1 MSAEPIAIVG
11 VAGCFAGAADAAQ
24 LWNNVLN
31 KVDATSE
38 ADAAWASLSRDNDP
52 ESAERLYTTRGGF
65 LKDLASFD
73 AAEFGIMP
81 RSIDGADPD
90 HYLGLRLAR
99 DALAD
104 AGLLDKDFD
113 RSRAGIIVGRGG
125 YAYRGTMTL
134 AQHGLVLDQTL
145 AAIAAVRPD
154 FSATELKALREELRA
169 QLPAFNAEASPG
181 FVPNIA
187 SGLIANRL
195 DLMGPNYVVDAA
207 CASSLLAVE
216 AAVRELQAGRC
227 DVMLCGGSQVQ
238 TGAQIFM
245 IFCNINALSRDRVRP
260 FGKGSSGT
268 LLGEGAGFLALK
280 RLSDA
285 EADGDRIYALIR
297 GIGVASDG
305 RAKGL
310 LAPRLEGEELA
321 LRRAYENAQV
331 SPDTISL
338 IEAHGTGMPLGDRT
352 EIQALSRVFGPRHGE
367 LPTIAI
373 GSIKSM
379 ISHCIPASGSAS
391 MIKTALALHHKVLP
405 PTLCDELEPDLEL
418 ERTPFYVNTETR
430 PWIHGGREPRRAG
443 VNAFG
448 FGGINAHVVLE
459 EYRPARKVQAQVL
472 HAPSE
477 GELLVLAAES
487 LEELRARIDQLA
499 VRASAFDRPGLPS
512 LARLCAQDDA
522 GRHRLALVAA
532 DRDDVLKKL
541 AQAAEKLARGDTP
554 FKTRNGIYYGNGE
567 PPGRIA
573 LLFPGEGAQYPNMLS
588 DVCVHFPQARD
599 WFDFLDDTAAA
610 RGAPAR
616 APVLFPAPTA
626 LGEAAAKSLET
637 RLYEMDV
644 AAESVFAAS
653 MALLAVVEAV
663 DLKPDL
669 MLGHSTGENTAL
681 TASGVRRFN
690 KRSEIAQTIRDLNG
704 IYKHLD
710 QEGRIADGS
719 LLTIGALRPEQREA
733 LLNAPPRGIIPAMDN
748 CPNQLVLFGDS
759 TAIGELRT
767 KLSTEGAICQE
778 LPFGRAYHTEL
789 FGPVADAYRH
799 YYENIEFGA
808 GRVPLY
814 SACSAGP
821 FPEDAPGIR
830 ALASKQ
836 WETKVRFTETVERL
850 YADGVRVFV
859 EIGPSGNLTSFVSD
873 ALRGREQVV
882 AIASNSRRRSGIQQL
897 HHMLAQLFSSG
908 VPLRLPGLFA
918 HRQIADIDWVAPAIP
933 RRKPS
938 ILNLNMPEL
947 RVPDAFRRLQT
958 EAPLSAAVPPAEP
971 PPPSVPHSPVALP
984 AAVSPQP
991 PTAALPADP
1000 RTDALRAHFSLMN
1013 DFLASQMRVMSQ
1025 MGQGIASAQS
1035 LATPAPNAPVPA
1047 PQPGVAKPGYDPA
1060 FPMLGRITVLEADR
1074 LESHRCYGAD
1084 TDLYLQDHAIGSA
1097 PSVLDPDLRALRV
1110 MPFTF
1115 SMEIASEA
1123 ARRLFGDGFVVRGH
1137 REVRGHRW
1145 LTLDENDFDL
1155 RILATRTPGASTA
1168 IVKLFMLGDGMPPN
1182 GLLVFET
1189 EVVLGS
1195 DYEPAPE
1202 PLPWPDEPPRMA
1214 TRHDD
1219 NTLYSRG
1226 MFHGPRLRCVKHV
1239 RRWSETAVECD
1250 LAAHDTDDFFS
1261 FTNSPRMQADAALL
1275 DAAGQMAGYWLI
1287 ERFGWDY
1294 NCFPFRCE
1302 RFGCYGPPPVP
1313 GTRLIGR
1320 GRIHPVGDTQLHA
1333 EFDLIREDGT
1343 VLMRLEG
1350 WQDRKFDVPPR
1361 YFNYRLQPQREWLSV
1376 PLAIGAGAYVVHNP
1390 PFPGGFL
1397 GVGHEI
1403 WMRVL
1408 AHMVLSTR
1416 ERKLFNAMQRGGG
1429 RRADWLMGRVAA
1441 KDAVRHWAAAR
1452 GLNLSPADVDI
1463 HNADNGRP
1471 YVRCAAISGEPPVV
1485 SLSHSGGGAVA
1496 IAADAGNEVGI
1507 DLQRLRR
1514 VDGDALIRGG
1524 MGEHEAALL
1533 TPLGAEQQLRAAVSL
1548 WCAKEAAAKATGQ
1561 GLEGRPLE
1569 WEVTALQLAAGAC
1582 SAQVRHGSRE
1592 YPVSLYFLDEE
1603 SVIAVA
1609 ASPSQHTSHS
1619 ASMRRDFQSL
1629 GGKSSTGTR
1638 S

>member
-11 VAGCFAGAADAAQ
+11 VAGCFAGAADATQ

-52 ESAERLYTTRGGF
+52 ESTERLYTTRGGF
-65 LKDLASFD
+65 LKELASFD

-99 DALAD
+99 DALSD

-154 FSATELKALREELRA
+154 FSAVELKDLREALRA
-169 QLPAFNAEASPG
+169 QLPAFNAEATPG
-181 FVPNIA
+181 FVSNIA
-187 SGLIANRL
+187 TGLIANRL

-216 AAVRELQAGRC
+216 AAVRELQTGRC

-245 IFCNINALSRDRVRP
+245 SFCNINALSRERVRP
-260 FGKGSSGT
+260 FSKGSSGT

-285 EADGDRIYALIR
+285 EADGDRVYALIR

-305 RAKGL
+305 RAKGV

-331 SPDTISL
+331 SPDTVSL

-352 EIQALSRVFGPRHGE
+352 EIQALSRMFGPRHGE

-405 PTLCDELEPDLEL
+405 PTLCDELEPELGL

-477 GELLVLAAES
+477 GELLVLAADS
-487 LEELRARIDQLA
+487 LDELRARVDQLV
-499 VRASAFDRPGLPS
+499 VRASAFDQPGLPS
-512 LARLCAQDDA
+512 LARLCAQDDS
-522 GRHRLALVAA
+522 GSHRLALVAA
-532 DRDDVLKKL
+532 DRDDLLKKL
-541 AQAAEKLARGDTP
+541 AQAAEKLARGDAP

-567 PPGRIA
+567 PPGRVA
-573 LLFPGEGAQYPNMLS
+573 FLFPGEGAQYPNMLS
-588 DVCVHFPQARD
+588 DVCVQFPQARD

-626 LGEAAAKSLET
+626 LGEATAKALEA

-653 MALLAVVEAV
+653 MALLAVVDAV

-681 TASGVRRFN
+681 TASGVRRFSQ
-690 KRSEIAQTIRDLNG
+690 RSEIAQTIRDLND
-704 IYKHLD
+704 IYKQLD
-710 QEGRIADGS
+710 QEGRIVGGS

-733 LLNAPPRGIIPAMDN
+733 LLSAPPRGIIPAMDN

-759 TAIGELRT
+759 AAIGELRA
-767 KLSTEGAICQE
+767 KLSAEGAICQE

-836 WETKVRFTETVERL
+836 WEAKVRFTETVERL

-873 ALRGREQVV
+873 ALRGREELV
-882 AIASNSRRRSGIQQL
+882 AVASNSRRRSGVQQL
-897 HHMLAQLFSSG
+897 NHMLAQLFSCG
-908 VPLRLPGLFA
+908 VPLRMPGLFA

-933 RRKPS
+933 RRKPA

-947 RVPDAFRRLQT
+947 RVPDAFRGPPPQAST
-958 EAPLSAAVPPAEP
+958 PQASNPVAGNVPAAAAPPLAAPPATD
-971 PPPSVPHSPVALP
+971 V
-984 AAVSPQP
+984 
-991 PTAALPADP
+991 TDP
-1000 RTDALRAHFSLMN
+1000 RGAALRAHFSLMN

-1025 MGQGIASAQS
+1025 LGQGSPPALP
-1035 LATPAPNAPVPA
+1035 LATPAVQVPA
-1047 PQPGVAKPGYDPA
+1047 MVAKAEAVTPGYDPA
-1060 FPMLGRITVLEADR
+1060 YPMLGRIVAHEAGR
-1074 LESHRCYGAD
+1074 LESRRRYDAD
-1084 TDLYLQDHAIGSA
+1084 TDLYLRDHAIGSA
-1097 PSVLDPDLRALRV
+1097 PSVLEPDLRALQV

-1123 ARRLFGDGFVVRGH
+1123 ARRLVGDGFVVRGH
-1137 REVRGHRW
+1137 HEVRGHRW
-1145 LTLDENDFDL
+1145 LTLDEDHLDL
-1155 RILATRTPGASTA
+1155 RIVATRAPGAST
-1168 IVKLFMLGDGMPPN
+1168 VGVRLFMLGSGMPPD
-1182 GLLVFET
+1182 GLVVFET
-1189 EVVLGS
+1189 EVLLGQ
-1195 DYEPAPE
+1195 DYEAPPQ
-1202 PLPWPDEPPRMA
+1202 PLAWPDEPSQIVA
-1214 TRHDD
+1214 RHDD
-1219 NTLYSRG
+1219 STLYSQG

-1239 RRWSETAVECD
+1239 RRWSATAVECD
-1250 LAAHDTDDFFS
+1250 LAAHDTYNFFS
-1261 FTNSPRMQADAALL
+1261 FTSSPRMQTDAALL
-1275 DAAGQMAGYWLI
+1275 DAVGQMAGYWLI

-1302 RFGCYGPPPVP
+1302 RFGCYGPPPAP

-1333 EFDLIREDGT
+1333 EFDLIHENGT

-1350 WQDRKFDVPPR
+1350 WQDRKFDVPQR
-1361 YFNYRLQPQREWLSV
+1361 YFNYRLQPQRECLSV
-1376 PLAIGAGAYVVHNP
+1376 PLVLGAGVYAVHNP
-1390 PFPGGFL
+1390 AFPEGFL

-1408 AHMVLSTR
+1408 AHMMLSSS
-1416 ERKLFNAMQRGGG
+1416 ERKLFNAMPRGGG

-1463 HNADNGRP
+1463 LNADNGRP
-1471 YVRCAAISGEPPVV
+1471 YVRCAAISGTPPVV

-1496 IAADAGNEVGI
+1496 VAADAGHEIGI
-1507 DLQRLRR
+1507 DLQRLHD
-1514 VDGDALIRGG
+1514 VDVDALIRGG
-1524 MGEHEAALL
+1524 MHAREAALVE
-1533 TPLGAEQQLRAAVSL
+1533 PLDAAMRLRATVAL
-1548 WCAKEAAAKATGQ
+1548 WSAKEAAAKAA
-1561 GLEGRPLE
+1561 GLGLDGRPLE
-1569 WEVTALQLAAGAC
+1569 WVVTELQLAIGSG
-1582 SAQVRHGSRE
+1582 SARVLHASRE
-1592 YPVSLYFLDEE
+1592 FLVSLHFLDEE
-1603 SVIAVA
+1603 SVIAVVA
-1609 ASPSQHTSHS
+1609 PPTQHTPRSV
-1619 ASMRRDFQSL
+1619 SMR
-1629 GGKSSTGTR
+1629 
-1638 S
+1638 

>member
-11 VAGCFAGAADAAQ
+11 VAGCFAGAADANQ

-38 ADAAWASLSRDNDP
+38 ADAAWAALSRDNDP
-52 ESAERLYTTRGGF
+52 ESTDRLYTTRGGF
-65 LKDLASFD
+65 LKELASFD

-81 RSIDGADPD
+81 HSIDGADPD

-113 RSRAGIIVGRGG
+113 RTRAGIIIGRGG

-145 AAIAAVRPD
+145 AAITAVRPD
-154 FSATELKALREELRA
+154 FSAAELKDLREALRA

-260 FGKGSSGT
+260 FSKGSSGT

-297 GIGVASDG
+297 GVGVASDG

-352 EIQALSRVFGPRHGE
+352 EIQALSRMFGPRHGE

-405 PTLCDELEPDLEL
+405 PTLCDELEPELGL

-487 LEELRARIDQLA
+487 LDELRARVDQLV
-499 VRASAFDRPGLPS
+499 VRASAFDQPGLPS
-512 LARLCAQDDA
+512 LARLCAQDDS
-522 GRHRLALVAA
+522 GSHRLALVAA
-532 DRDDVLKKL
+532 DRDDLLKKL

-567 PPGRIA
+567 PPGRVA
-573 LLFPGEGAQYPNMLS
+573 FLFPGEGAQYPNMLS
-588 DVCVHFPQARD
+588 DVCVQFPQARD

-626 LGEAAAKSLET
+626 LGEATAKALEA

-653 MALLAVVEAV
+653 MALLAVVDAV

-681 TASGVRRFN
+681 TASGVRRFSQ
-690 KRSEIAQTIRDLNG
+690 RSEIAQTIRDLND
-704 IYKHLD
+704 IYKRLD
-710 QEGRIADGS
+710 QEGRIVGGS

-733 LLNAPPRGIIPAMDN
+733 LLSAPPRGIIPAMDN

-759 TAIGELRT
+759 AAIGELRA
-767 KLSTEGAICQE
+767 KLSAEGAICQE

-821 FPEDAPGIR
+821 FPEDAPSIR

-836 WETKVRFTETVERL
+836 WEAKVRFTETAERL

-873 ALRGREQVV
+873 ALRGHEQVV
-882 AIASNSRRRSGIQQL
+882 AVASNSRRRSGIQQL
-897 HHMLAQLFSSG
+897 NHMLAQLFSCG
-908 VPLRLPGLFA
+908 VPLRMPGLFA

-933 RRKPS
+933 RRKPA

-947 RVPDAFRRLQT
+947 RVPHAFRRPQLQT
-958 EAPLSAAVPPAEP
+958 SPAAPPTIDTPLPSVSELPHSPAVPPAA
-971 PPPSVPHSPVALP
+971 AL
-984 AAVSPQP
+984 P
-991 PTAALPADP
+991 PTATMPADP
-1000 RTDALRAHFSLMN
+1000 RADALRAHFSLMN

-1025 MGQGIASAQS
+1025 IGQGQAVQS
-1035 LATPAPNAPVPA
+1035 LAAPSAKA
-1047 PQPGVAKPGYDPA
+1047 AASVAEPEAVTPGYDPA
-1060 FPMLGRITVLEADR
+1060 FPMLGRIVALEADR
-1074 LESHRCYGAD
+1074 LESHRRYDAD

-1097 PSVLDPDLRALRV
+1097 PSVLDPGLRALQV

-1123 ARRLFGDGFVVRGH
+1123 ARRLLGDGFVVRGH

-1145 LTLDENDFDL
+1145 LTLDEDYFDL
-1155 RILATRTPGASTA
+1155 RIVATRLPQASTVS
-1168 IVKLFMLGDGMPPN
+1168 VKLYVLGEGMPPM
-1182 GLLVFET
+1182 GLVVFET
-1189 EVVLGS
+1189 EVVLGP

-1202 PLPWPDEPPRMA
+1202 PLAWPEEPPQVVA
-1214 TRHDD
+1214 RHDD
-1219 NTLYSRG
+1219 DNLYSLG
-1226 MFHGPRLRCVKHV
+1226 MFHGPRLRCVKHL
-1239 RRWSETAVECD
+1239 RRWSTTAVECD
-1250 LAAHDTDDFFS
+1250 LEAHDTYNFFS
-1261 FTNSPRMQADAALL
+1261 FTTSPRMQTDAALL
-1275 DAAGQMAGYWLI
+1275 DAVGQMAGYWLI

-1302 RFGCYGPPPVP
+1302 RFGCYGPPPAP

-1320 GRIHPVGDTQLHA
+1320 GRLHPVGDTQLHA
-1333 EFDLIREDGT
+1333 EFDLIHENGT

-1350 WQDRKFDVPPR
+1350 WQDRKFDVPQR

-1376 PLAIGAGAYVVHNP
+1376 PLAVGGGAYAVHNP
-1390 PFPGGFL
+1390 AFPDGFL
-1397 GVGHEI
+1397 AIGHEI

-1408 AHMVLSTR
+1408 AHMMLSTH
-1416 ERKLFNAMQRGGG
+1416 ERKLFNSMQRGGG

-1452 GLNLSPADVDI
+1452 GMNLSPADVDI
-1463 HNADNGRP
+1463 LNADNGRP
-1471 YVRCAAISGEPPVV
+1471 YVRCAAITGAPPAI

-1496 IAADAGNEVGI
+1496 IAADADSEVGI
-1507 DLQRLRR
+1507 DLQRLQR

-1524 MGEHEAALL
+1524 MSEREAALL
-1533 TPLGAEQQLRAAVSL
+1533 APLGADQQLRAAVSL
-1548 WCAKEAAAKATGQ
+1548 WSAKEAAAKAAGL

-1569 WEVTALQLAAGAC
+1569 WEVSALQLSAGAS
-1582 SAQVRHGSRE
+1582 SAQVRHGSRN
-1592 YPVSLYFLDEE
+1592 YSVSLYFLDEE

-1609 ASPSQHTSHS
+1609 VPPSQHISRS
-1619 ASMRRDFQSL
+1619 VSMR
-1629 GGKSSTGTR
+1629 
-1638 S
+1638 